1 MPVVLSKFTPDGDVP
16 EAVIELD
23 ENGQPV
29 YTPIPVF
36 CKHKG
41 KSILMWQVEEH
52 KLAVDFLK
60 IHLPVWLCGFH

>member
-1 MPVVLSKFTPDGDVP
+1 
-16 EAVIELD
+16 LD

-41 KSILMWQVEEH
+41 KNILMWEVEQH

-60 IHLPVWLCGFH
+60 NHVPVCMYGSN